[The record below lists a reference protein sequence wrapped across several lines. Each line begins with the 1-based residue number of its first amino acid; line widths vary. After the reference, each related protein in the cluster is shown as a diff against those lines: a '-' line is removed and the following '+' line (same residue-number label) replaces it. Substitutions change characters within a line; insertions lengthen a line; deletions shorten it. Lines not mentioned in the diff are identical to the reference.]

1 MTRNNAEIYRTP
13 PTVEDCRRKL
23 QEIDERCAEL
33 GTRDRDLLK
42 QLQESR
48 QYFEK
53 HLPKALLREGYPKHK
68 EDVCLLSQ

>member
-1 MTRNNAEIYRTP
+1 MTRNSAEIYRTQ

-48 QYFEK
+48 QFFEK
-53 HLPKALLREGYPKHK
+53 HLAKALVREGYPQHK
-68 EDVCLLSQ
+68 EDACQQSQ